1 MSTVEK
7 LAGDST
13 PAVEP
18 IPSSYDKPAY
28 RHFVLLILMLVLRI

>member
-1 MSTVEK
+1 MSTFET

-18 IPSSYDKPAY
+18 IPSSYDKFGF
-28 RHFVLLILMLVLRI
+28 RRI